1 MNTKIPMIPLH
12 DITMRL
18 RDPLVAELT
27 YYVFKIRARNQNF
40 TPALCVSGKKGI
52 LSSCASS
59 NQIYTGP
66 VSSASIL
73 IHLSLNEDLWG
84 RDNNERRSNELF
96 VWKPSNRLKSCPTIY
111 QVSPELHP
119 WSGELDRMPLRSGFL
134 SLPEGK
140 CPAAETDYI
149 QATTNPLWHTYKTA
163 ITVTVIAAIT
173 ICSEY
178 NHGYIWC
185 KAITYSDQTSFF
197 YKKNPVIQN
206 YL

>member
-140 CPAAETDYI
+140 CGGQRRSSRNWLHTGDHKPTMAYI
-149 QATTNPLWHTYKTA
+149 QNSHNSNRNCSHNNMLW
-163 ITVTVIAAIT
+163 V
-173 ICSEY
+173 
-178 NHGYIWC
+178 
-185 KAITYSDQTSFF
+185 
-197 YKKNPVIQN
+197 
-206 YL
+206 